1 MYENKNDKH
10 NKQVSFK
17 NEQECQK
24 AGGAKAD
31 DYDIFIDIKKSYETA
46 LGKYV
51 HQVGQL
57 KAELREERLKRIRF
71 ETMANEIKGRE
82 KKVLDEINLKHNSE
96 LKLLI
101 DKERASIYKQFKQ
114 QLESFEE
121 KNKTLSAKLL
131 HQDSLVSKMSKMILE
146 SERLSVENRFT
157 FYQMAQKDTFLQPFV
172 PTHGKTFELLSKCQ
186 LQENVD
192 FLHDYAAQ
200 MLKHRMT
207 VQDALNSTIYQIKQ
221 VYDHYMFT
229 NKVLDR
235 EASVIDRYA
244 REKVAYN
251 ETIGYLQDG
260 IKAIMDTSLI
270 ILRQGNETEVV
281 NRTLKEKLKKLN

>member
-1 MYENKNDKH
+1 MAAEARREERKKLRETDEQLKECFPNLVKQLGENVDNFNINLTGEEDEQEKASVTDSSFFKESEIDGGGKEVTKGSKTAETAILESSDESNEFWDIDPELAARTLLSKGRKIYKKTEIGMYENKNDKH

-101 DKERASIYKQFKQ
+101 DKERASIYKQFK
-114 QLESFEE
+114 
-121 KNKTLSAKLL
+121 
-131 HQDSLVSKMSKMILE
+131 
-146 SERLSVENRFT
+146 
-157 FYQMAQKDTFLQPFV
+157 
-172 PTHGKTFELLSKCQ
+172 
-186 LQENVD
+186 
-192 FLHDYAAQ
+192 
-200 MLKHRMT
+200 
-207 VQDALNSTIYQIKQ
+207 
-221 VYDHYMFT
+221 
-229 NKVLDR
+229 
-235 EASVIDRYA
+235 
-244 REKVAYN
+244 
-251 ETIGYLQDG
+251 
-260 IKAIMDTSLI
+260 
-270 ILRQGNETEVV
+270 
-281 NRTLKEKLKKLN
+281 